1 VGGALFDPDAT
12 GEVNDNNDDDDDEVV
27 GFEGVGG
34 AERCIAERVLMT
46 VVCRGILPPA
56 SLEVDG

>member
-1 VGGALFDPDAT
+1 LVGGALFDPEA
-12 GEVNDNNDDDDDEVV
+12 EAELDDEEDDDEAL
-27 GFEGVGG
+27 GFGGVGG
-34 AERCIAERVLMT
+34 AERWMAARDLIT

>member
-27 GFEGVGG
+27 GFE
-34 AERCIAERVLMT
+34 VLS
-46 VVCRGILPPA
+46 VV
-56 SLEVDG
+56 